1 MDQQIIIRVL
11 PIIVLV
17 FLLYHKCLVSP
28 GYVFRQ
34 VIDDETGSESEG
46 DSGNNE
52 TATEKPAV
60 EEKPTGTVGGTIYY
74 ANGTTPKPHKPH

>member
-1 MDQQIIIRVL
+1 MTAINHPCTCTYVL
-11 PIIVLV
+11 FCYFYDKAWISSL
-17 FLLYHKCLVSP
+17 
-28 GYVFRQ
+28 YVFRQ

-46 DSGNNE
+46 DSGNDE